1 MAYNEKLEY
10 ASQDADGVVQEIKGY
25 QPKGYDGELGIV
37 APNIIFKGNFEE
49 ELATQT
55 FYDVPPA
62 MPSMAKVDEEKGQ
75 QKGYKNL
82 SFKSVNGRNEDYN
95 PKNDDMWTEEDPA
108 DMKWTP
114 AYYACPQIASL
125 IDWFQCDLTRV
136 RIFQQQPGHFM
147 PLHTDY
153 DNQKGT
159 TLGQTIRIFVQL
171 NDNSNGDF
179 GFRFQT
185 SDSDISL
192 NIQKG
197 QWLAFNQDKV
207 AHSTWNLSKDRVR
220 NAFMFVAKRNEWL
233 DNIMNNHDGTPI
245 VVDCEELAKQRSKK
259 VA

>member
-1 MAYNEKLEY
+1 MAYNTKLAY
-10 ASQDADGVVQEIKGY
+10 APQDADGVVQDIKGY
-25 QPKGYDGELGIV
+25 KNVGYNGELGIV
-37 APNIIFKGNFEE
+37 APNIYFKGDFEE

-55 FYDVPPA
+55 FHEVPKA
-62 MPSMAKVDEEKGQ
+62 WGEMAKVDEEKGQ

-82 SFKSVNGRNEDYN
+82 SFKSADGTTESYNQASEDY
-95 PKNDDMWTEEDPA
+95 WTEEDPK
-108 DMKWTP
+108 DYKWTS
-114 AYYACPQIASL
+114 AYYECPQIASL
-125 IDWFQCDLTRV
+125 IDWFQCPMTRV

-147 PLHTDY
+147 PLHTDF
-153 DNQKGT
+153 DNQKGMT
-159 TLGQTIRIFVQL
+159 HGQTVRIFVQL
-171 NDNSNGDF
+171 NDNSNADF

-192 NIQKG
+192 NLQKG

-233 DNIMNNHDGTPI
+233 DNIMKHQGAPI
-245 VVDCEELAKQRSKK
+245 VVDCKELAKNRSKR

>member
-1 MAYNEKLEY
+1 MAYNKKLAF

-25 QPKGYDGELGIV
+25 QPEGFNGEFGIV
-37 APNIIFKGNFEE
+37 APNIYFKGDFEE

-55 FYDVPPA
+55 FHDVPAPMA
-62 MPSMAKVDEEKGQ
+62 SMAKVDAEKGQ
-75 QKGYKNL
+75 QNGYKNL
-82 SFKSVNGRNEDYN
+82 SFKSVNGKNDDYN
-95 PKNDDMWTEEDPA
+95 PKNDDMWAEENPA
-108 DMKWTP
+108 DMKFTQ
-114 AYYACPQIASL
+114 AYYDCPQIASL
-125 IDWFQCDLTRV
+125 IDWFQCEMTRV

-147 PLHTDY
+147 PLHTDF

-159 TLGQTIRIFVQL
+159 SMGQTVRIFVQL
-171 NDNSNGDF
+171 NDNSNADF

-185 SDSDISL
+185 SDSDVTL
-192 NIQKG
+192 NLQKG

-233 DNIMNNHDGTPI
+233 DNIMKHQGAPV
-245 VVDCEELAKQRSKK
+245 VVDCKELAKNRSKR